1 MHRRKHNSRE
11 DRRFVMLIQMSE
23 RCKDYPCYDPYD
35 REEFDKALVEGRYF
49 ESWHCKAGE
58 YWRSAAKDGLPVELI
73 KKQPCPLV
81 IKRKK
86 ELEALKK
93 RFEEPEPTFENFDVS
108 CLRNPEIVDKIKNF
122 HQSED
127 KNLMLMG
134 GTGSGKTH
142 LARAF
147 LNSRKNK
154 VDDLVFSI
162 KAVRLY
168 DLFFKKSQRDTARE
182 AEEILQSI
190 KDYYY
195 LFIDDLGDEK
205 HTDTQLFNREFKLMV
220 EEYDMSFIYTSNLNC
235 EDMKSLYGE
244 KLYSRIFHRT
254 DLKIVDAPDYRVR
267 HLKMEVE
274 KA

>member
-1 MHRRKHNSRE
+1 
-11 DRRFVMLIQMSE
+11 MSE
-23 RCKDYPCYDPYD
+23 RCKDYPCYDPDD

-49 ESWHCKAGE
+49 ESWHCNAGE
-58 YWRSAAKDGLPVELI
+58 YWRSAAQDGRPVEI
-73 KKQPCPLV
+73 IEKQPCPLV
-81 IKRKK
+81 VKRKK

-93 RFEEPEPTFENFDVS
+93 RFEEPEPTFDNFDVS

-168 DLFFKKSQRDTARE
+168 DLFFKKSQRDTASE
-182 AEEILQSI
+182 AEEILQSM

-195 LFIDDLGDEK
+195 VFIDDLGDEK

-267 HLKMEVE
+267 HLQVE
-274 KA
+274 K